1 MLARAAFRT
10 LSRTAGLA
18 RPSAVNMARPAVAN
32 FATTGEYKTLT
43 EYEVSCEAGASLA
56 KHPTSSNCKP
66 IDSARCQRCP
76 TPRPGTARASAGR

>member
-43 EYEVSCEAGASLA
+43 EY
-56 KHPTSSNCKP
+56 
-66 IDSARCQRCP
+66 DSTDGYFER
-76 TPRPGTARASAGR
+76 

>member
-1 MLARAAFRT
+1 MAHFRPAELLRAHQSEGQVLARAAFRT

-43 EYEVSCEAGASLA
+43 EY
-56 KHPTSSNCKP
+56 
-66 IDSARCQRCP
+66 DSTDGYFER
-76 TPRPGTARASAGR
+76 